1 MRILIDGYNVMY
13 AGGLLGRQ
21 FGPDGFRQARHRFLN
36 DLAATL
42 GATEAYL
49 TTVVFDAATAPP
61 DRASS
66 ARHKGLTILYAVDSD
81 DADTRIEELIA
92 HHSNPKNLTVV
103 SSDHRIQKA
112 ALRRRSKIMTA
123 DAFWTDLDARKERKR
138 TARSLATIEAV
149 ATPSTPTET
158 DAAYWAAEFGDLAES
173 EEARAL
179 FAPDPIFPTDADLA
193 RIAREVDAEFQR

>member
-1 MRILIDGYNVMY
+1 MRTLIDGYNVMY
-13 AGGLLGRQ
+13 AGGLLGRK
-21 FGPDGFRQARHRFLN
+21 FGPTGFRQTRQRFLN

-61 DRASS
+61 DRANLT
-66 ARHKGLTILYAVDSD
+66 RHKGLTVVYAVDSD

-92 HHSNPKNLTVV
+92 GHSNPKNLTVV

-123 DAFWTDLDARKERKR
+123 DAFWTDLDARKARLR
-138 TARSLATIEAV
+138 TARNLAAIESV
-149 ATPSTPTET
+149 AAT
-158 DAAYWAAEFGDLAES
+158 DAPSQNDVAYWTAEFGDLLES
-173 EEARAL
+173 DEAHAL
-179 FAPDPIFPTDADLA
+179 FAPDPLFPTDADLA
-193 RIAREVDAEFQR
+193 RIAREVDADFRF

>member
-1 MRILIDGYNVMY
+1 MRTLIDGYNVMY
-13 AGGLLGRQ
+13 AGGLLGRK
-21 FGPDGFRQARHRFLN
+21 FGPDGFRQVRHRFLN
-36 DLAATL
+36 DLAASS

-61 DRASS
+61 DRAST

-92 HHSNPKNLTVV
+92 HHSSPKHLTVV

-123 DAFWTDLDARKERKR
+123 DAFWVDLDARKARKR
-138 TARSLATIEAV
+138 TAHALAKIESNS
-149 ATPSTPTET
+149 PSSMPIET
-158 DAAYWAAEFGDLAES
+158 DAADWVAEFGALADS

-179 FAPDPIFPTDADLA
+179 FAPDPLFPTDADLA
-193 RIAREVDAEFQR
+193 RIAREVDAEFRR